1 MVGAL
6 QQIIQSIK
14 RVRYKTVQ
22 GGKKMNWLQNGNLA
36 KLVAFFVIAVV
47 ITCTVSFAANGWQS
61 FINNE
66 PDSDKVV
73 TDNNGSDSDNVD
85 ENQDGEKNEEDVP
98 VVLPTPKYY
107 HTITGLETD
116 LESSLKRPL
125 CLCIGASDPSYGI
138 SSSYLTIEFPTEY
151 GNTRFLCFT
160 DEAKTLGKIGSLSP
174 SRGYISN
181 LATYFGGI
189 LLSYGTDDTFD
200 YDYKEP
206 RDKLDFSETNG
217 YCYTEY
223 NSFVYTNGDLV
234 NAFLN
239 NTRINMASSEI
250 CTLPYLF
257 PEPDNEIDIQ
267 GENASSISIIFSDNN
282 STQLNYSTLERC
294 YILSKNSIVKNDLLN
309 DKSLKYDNVFIL
321 YANSTTHETEDNTQ
335 LILDTYTKGS
345 GIYSTNGCYIEI
357 TWEKDASGN
366 LVFYDLD
373 GERLNVN
380 RGTSYISFV
389 KSSLKSQVKIS

>member
-1 MVGAL
+1 M
-6 QQIIQSIK
+6 K
-14 RVRYKTVQ
+14 
-22 GGKKMNWLQNGNLA
+22 WLQNGNLA

-61 FINNE
+61 FIDNE
-66 PDSDKVV
+66 PDTDKVV
-73 TDNNGSDSDNVD
+73 TDKNNSEKDNVD
-85 ENQDGEKNEEDVP
+85 ENSGGETSGEDVP

-107 HTITGLETD
+107 HSITGLETD

-125 CLCIGASDPSYGI
+125 CLCFGASDPLYGI

-160 DEAKTLGKIGSLSP
+160 DEAKSLGKIGSLSP

-189 LLSYGTDDTFD
+189 LLSYGSDDTFE

-206 RDKLDFSETNG
+206 HDKLNFFETNG

-234 NAFLN
+234 NAFIN
-239 NTRINMASSEI
+239 NTRINLASSEI
-250 CTLPYLF
+250 CALPYIFLE
-257 PEPDNEIDIQ
+257 PEEKLNLN
-267 GENASSISIIFSDNN
+267 GENASSVSITYSDKN
-282 STQLNYSTLERC
+282 STQLNYSPLEEC
-294 YILSKNSIVKNDLLN
+294 YILSKNSMVKNDLLN
-309 DKSLKYDNVFIL
+309 DKPLKYNNVFIL
-321 YANSTTHETEDNTQ
+321 FANSTTHETEDNTQ

-345 GIYSTNGCYIEI
+345 GIYAFNGYCIDI
-357 TWEKDASGN
+357 SWEKDLSGN
-366 LVFYDLD
+366 LVFYNTQ
-373 GERLNVN
+373 GEKLTVN

-389 KSSLKSQVKIS
+389 KSSSKSQVKIS